1 MVCLQFIMI
10 NVMMCVTKAR
20 GLRRRCMQ
28 AVVVKKMVPISS
40 LLSSSGDPD
49 HRHRF
54 LKRFN
59 ISGGSKNPEAFNLTT
74 LDKPRQSDGCSAAAA
89 LCLRRQPEAN
99 EGSSRSSVSLRGGK
113 VVGFEIRTVRKMF
126 CFLSRL
132 ANHAR
137 HHC

>member
-1 MVCLQFIMI
+1 
-10 NVMMCVTKAR
+10 
-20 GLRRRCMQ
+20 MQ
-28 AVVVKKMVPISS
+28 AVVVKKIVPISS
-40 LLSSSGDPD
+40 LLSSGDQD

-89 LCLRRQPEAN
+89 LCSRRQPEAN
-99 EGSSRSSVSLRGGK
+99 EGSSRTSVRLRGGK
-113 VVGFEIRTVRKMF
+113 VVGFEIRTVHKIS
-126 CFLSRL
+126 CFLSGL